1 MCWFFV
7 RFLQDHK
14 VMAAK
19 KLEKWLLQS
28 VVKRTTA

>member
-19 KLEKWLLQS
+19 KLEK
-28 VVKRTTA
+28 